1 MAQLLAVP
9 NALFRDRDFFI
20 HDGRQLRRFRLSAP
34 IQALF
39 LLLSVILIGWSGYSA
54 TQILAPRSSAPS
66 AAAKRYSAQVAQL
79 AAETDR
85 RVQAVEQRQLALAAA
100 LQDQNVDPAA
110 LRRLGFIPAT
120 DDSKAARGGPFDS
133 GSSPT
138 FKQLF
143 DSWKKLDTLQDGAI
157 AIPSD
162 KPLQT
167 AVFTSGY
174 GYRDDP
180 FHHGSDFHP
189 GIDLAAP
196 IGTPIHATA
205 DGTIVAAGWNNGGY
219 GNMVEIDHG
228 KGIHTRYGH
237 MSRVLVTDGEHVTRG
252 QVIGLVGSTGHST
265 GAHCHYEVRID
276 NKPVNPIPFMK
287 STDYLLAMK
296 RGGETGAMDQVAEG
310 GPISGRR

>member
-1 MAQLLAVP
+1 MAQFLAVP
-9 NALFRDRDFFI
+9 NALFRYRDFFI
-20 HDGRQLRRFRLSAP
+20 HNGRQLRHFPPSAP
-34 IQALF
+34 VQSLF
-39 LLLSVILIGWSGYSA
+39 LFLSVLLVGWSGYSA
-54 TQILAPRSSAPS
+54 AQILVSRAPATNS
-66 AAAKRYSAQVAQL
+66 AAKTYSAQVAQL

-120 DDSKAARGGPFDS
+120 DNTKAARGGPFDG

-237 MSRVLVTDGEHVTRG
+237 MSRVLVSDGEHVTRG

-296 RGGETGAMDQVAEG
+296 RGGDTAAMDAEG
-310 GPISGRR
+310 GPVDGR